1 MQKPDFSIESSLASQ
16 YSAIAGIDEAGRGA
30 LAGPVVAAAVIIGK
44 TKIDDLEIN
53 DSKKLSIKKRE
64 AIYAELMNRGIN
76 FGVGIVDNHIIDEI
90 DILNATNLAFQMAID
105 NLITKPD
112 YLLVDGNCYRNKGIE
127 YQLVVKGDSRSLSI
141 ATASIIAKVTRD
153 NLMTELS
160 QIYPDYD
167 LAKNKGYG
175 TKKHFNMLKKNGISD
190 IHRKTF
196 LIKFAYRESEL
207 FADI

>member
-1 MQKPDFSIESSLASQ
+1 MQKPDFSIESTLLPQ
-16 YSAIAGIDEAGRGA
+16 YDVIAGIDEAGRGA
-30 LAGPVVAAAVIIGK
+30 LAGPVVAAAVIIGN
-44 TKIDDLEIN
+44 TKIDDLDIN

-64 AIYAELMNRGIN
+64 AIYSELMNREIN
-76 FGVGIVDNHIIDEI
+76 YGVGIVDNHTIDEI
-90 DILNATNLAFQMAID
+90 DILNATNLAFQRAID
-105 NLITKPD
+105 NLKTKPD

-153 NLMTELS
+153 NLMTEFAQS
-160 QIYPDYD
+160 YPEYD
-167 LAKNKGYG
+167 FTKNKGYG
-175 TKKHFNMLKKNGISD
+175 TKKHFDMLKKNGISD

-207 FADI
+207 FAEF

>member
-1 MQKPDFSIESSLASQ
+1 MQKPDFSIESTLLPQ
-16 YSAIAGIDEAGRGA
+16 YDAIAGIDEAGRGC
-30 LAGPVVAAAVIIGK
+30 LAGPVVAAAVIIGN

-76 FGVGIVDNHIIDEI
+76 FGVGIVDNHTIDEI
-90 DILNATNLAFQMAID
+90 DILNATNLAFQRAID

-153 NLMTELS
+153 NLMTEFAQS
-160 QIYPDYD
+160 YPEYD
-167 LAKNKGYG
+167 FTKNKGYG
-175 TKKHFNMLKKNGISD
+175 TKKHFDMLKKNGISD